1 MRTATQGRS
10 GSSTEQPELLIAAP
24 QPQGLASARPGR
36 GEAPT
41 MAHARAVLAA
51 VWGYED
57 FRPPQVRGLEVVLSR
72 RDHLAIIPTSGG
84 KSLIYQVPAL
94 LFEGVTLVV
103 SPLISLMEDQVAQ
116 LQRRGVP
123 AVYLNSTLRPAQMER
138 RLQAIE
144 RGEVR
149 LAYVA
154 PERFDSPDFARRIR
168 EAKVALLAVDEA
180 HCVSEWGH
188 DFRPAYRRLGQ
199 YRVLLPGVPVVAV
212 TATATAAVRRDIVD
226 QLALRN
232 PSVQV
237 EGFDRPNLRWA
248 VAATQ
253 TDEDKLA
260 AVLDA
265 LRGLR
270 GSAIVYTSTQKTAAA
285 VAAALQHHGFAS
297 VAYHAGLSDRKRSA
311 AQEAFMSGAA
321 QVVVATCAFGMGVD
335 KPDVRVV
342 VHHSLPGTM
351 EAYYQE
357 AGRAGRDGEPARCLL
372 LYSPADRFTH
382 EALID
387 SAHPA
392 RVTIEAVYRM
402 LLQHA
407 TPEGTVDRT
416 PAALARELGFRRGGP
431 VYSALRILA
440 DAGVVRYTTA
450 ERQALYVT
458 LHATPA
464 QVAATLGVPGRED
477 DRITLRGLWTALGGP
492 QLYRGVTLRRR
503 QLDAFPGGAAEVREA
518 LHRMQEDGLL
528 EWSIEP
534 VGITLTGGR
543 HAPERIPVPWDAL
556 DARRALQLAKLDAME
571 AYATGEGCRRG
582 AILAYFDDRTRPASC
597 SGCDACGAG

>member
-1 MRTATQGRS
+1 MRTATQRS
-10 GSSTEQPELLIAAP
+10 AGSGAEQPDLLFTVQAPPDLAAV
-24 QPQGLASARPGR
+24 RPAR

-41 MAHARAVLAA
+41 MAHARAALAA

-57 FRPPQVRGLEVVLSR
+57 FRPPQVRGLEVVLAR

-94 LFEGVTLVV
+94 LFGGVTLVV
-103 SPLISLMEDQVAQ
+103 SPLISLMEDQVEQ
-116 LQRRGVP
+116 LRRRGVP
-123 AVYLNSTLRPAQMER
+123 AVYLNSTLRPTQMER

-144 RGEVR
+144 RGEIR

-168 EAKVALLAVDEA
+168 EVDVALLAVDEA

-188 DFRPAYRRLGQ
+188 DFRPAFRRLGAH
-199 YRVLLPGVPVVAV
+199 RSLFPGVPVVAV

-232 PSVQV
+232 PAVQV
-237 EGFDRPNLRWA
+237 EGFDRPNLRWG
-248 VAATQ
+248 VAETPS
-253 TDEDKLA
+253 DEDKMA
-260 AVLDA
+260 AVLAA
-265 LRGLR
+265 LAGLQ
-270 GSAIVYTSTQKTAAA
+270 GSAIVYTSTQNTANA
-285 VAAALQHHGFAS
+285 VAKALQHHGYAA

-335 KPDVRVV
+335 KANVRVV
-342 VHHSLPGTM
+342 VHHSIPGTM

-357 AGRAGRDGEPARCLL
+357 AGRAGRDGEVARCLL

-382 EALID
+382 EALVENT
-387 SAHPA
+387 HPA
-392 RVTIEAVYRM
+392 RVTVEAVYRR
-402 LLQHA
+402 LLAHA
-407 TPEGTVDRT
+407 TPEGVVDRT
-416 PAALARELGFRRGGP
+416 PAALAKELGFRKGGP

-440 DAGVVRYTTA
+440 DAGVIRYTTA

-464 QVAATLGVPGRED
+464 QVTGVLGAPGRED
-477 DRITLRGLWTALGGP
+477 DRMTLRGLWLAMGGP
-492 QLYRGVTLRRR
+492 RLYKGATLRRR
-503 QLDAFPGGAAEVREA
+503 QLDSFPGGAAEVREA
-518 LHRMQEDGLL
+518 LHRMQDDGLL

-534 VGITLTGGR
+534 MGITLTGR
-543 HAPERIPVPWDAL
+543 RYPPERIPVSWDAL
-556 DARRALQLAKLDAME
+556 DARRALQLAKLDAVE
-571 AYATGEGCRRG
+571 AYATSGGCRRA
-582 AILAYFDDRTRPASC
+582 AILAYFDDRTRPAC
-597 SGCDACGAG
+597 SGCDACDAR